1 MILRFLGLIFFVF
14 IGCGQLLVAQVSDSM
29 LGKVEVLDSA
39 LGGLKNGIDTVQGK
53 SEKMLGV
60 EIKVSGPLI
69 ENKVDRLVYN
79 AAQDIT
85 SKGASASDLLAKVPM
100 VEVDM
105 DGNVSIRGSR
115 NLKVLINGR
124 PSGMMAGNIADALR
138 SLPADGIEKVEVI
151 TNPSSKYDAEGT
163 AGIINI
169 ILKIIFY

>member
-1 MILRFLGLIFFVF
+1 MNFRIFCWV
-14 IGCGQLLVAQVSDSM
+14 LLVLLGWCPELNAQVSDS
-29 LGKVEVLDSA
+29 LEGRLILRDSA
-39 LGGLKNGIDTVQGK
+39 LDEGMDSSKILA
-53 SEKMLGV
+53 EKIRDV

-79 AAQDIT
+79 ASQDIT
-85 SKGASASDLLAKVPM
+85 SKGGSASDLLSKVPM
-100 VEVDM
+100 VDVDM

-138 SLPADGIEKVEVI
+138 SLPADGIDKVEVI

-169 ILKIIFY
+169 ILKYKVK